1 MSQQRPAVRG
11 TAVPAGT
18 RAARTA
24 ADRQGFIRDQVHQSG
39 SVTVDHLVA
48 ALGVSRMTVHRD
60 LDALEQEGVL
70 RKVRG
75 GATAARSSLF
85 ESDLPYRLTAAV
97 DAKAAI
103 GRAAAELLERGQ
115 AVLCDESTTT
125 MAALRAYDPI
135 ETITVITNCFPTMQF
150 VTDSTKHRL
159 ISLGGD
165 YVPRYQ
171 AFLGIIC
178 ENAIEGLYADVL
190 LASCS
195 AVIDRHTFHQDQQI
209 VAVKRAMIRSAPMR
223 VLLLDSTKIGT
234 GAVYSLGQIA
244 DFTHLVT
251 DDGAPAEFLATA
263 RDDGLHVLVAPTA
276 PTGPEVTDTPA
287 TGG

>member
-1 MSQQRPAVRG
+1 MSPASGGPPRG
-11 TAVPAGT
+11 PYPTQAA

-24 ADRQGFIRDQVHQSG
+24 TDRQAFIRDQVHQSG
-39 SVTVDHLVA
+39 SVTVDNLVA
-48 ALGVSRMTVHRD
+48 TLGVSRMTVHRD
-60 LDALEQEGVL
+60 LDALELVGVL

-97 DAKAAI
+97 EAKAAI

-135 ETITVITNCFPTMQF
+135 ETITVITNCLATMQF
-150 VTDSTKHRL
+150 VTDSTQHRL

-171 AFLGIIC
+171 AFLGILC
-178 ENAIEGLYADVL
+178 EKAIGNLYADVL

-209 VAVKRAMIRSAPMR
+209 VAVKRAMIAAAPMR
-223 VLLLDSTKIGT
+223 VLLLDSSKIGT
-234 GAVYSLGQIA
+234 GAVYSLGQVA

-251 DDGAPAEFLATA
+251 DSGAPEDFLAAA
-263 RDDGLHVLVAPTA
+263 REDGLTVVVAAAQA
-276 PTGPEVTDTPA
+276 PLASQDTTPA
-287 TGG
+287 

>member
-1 MSQQRPAVRG
+1 
-11 TAVPAGT
+11 
-18 RAARTA
+18 
-24 ADRQGFIRDQVHQSG
+24 
-39 SVTVDHLVA
+39 VTVDHLVA
-48 ALGVSRMTVHRD
+48 TLDVSRMTIHRD
-60 LDALEQEGVL
+60 LDALEHDGVL

-85 ESDLPYRLTAAV
+85 ESDLPYRMTSAV
-97 DAKAAI
+97 AAKAAI
-103 GRAAAELLERGQ
+103 GMAAAQLLERGQ

-125 MAALRAYDPI
+125 MASLKAYDPI

-171 AFLGIIC
+171 AFLGLLC
-178 ENAIEGLYADVL
+178 EKAIEGLYADVL

-195 AVIDRHTFHQDQQI
+195 AVLDRHTFHQDQQI
-209 VAVKRAMIRSAPMR
+209 VAVKRAMLASAPTR
-223 VLLLDSTKIGT
+223 ILLLDSTKIGT
-234 GAVYSLGQIA
+234 GAVYALGRIA

-251 DDGAPAEFLATA
+251 DDGAPESFLAAA
-263 RDDGLHVLVAPTA
+263 REDGLAVIVAPSLA
-276 PTGPEVTDTPA
+276 PADEA
-287 TGG
+287 

>member
-1 MSQQRPAVRG
+1 MISPPPRRRTGAEAAGVR
-11 TAVPAGT
+11 TV
-18 RAARTA
+18 RTA
-24 ADRQGFIRDQVHQSG
+24 ADRRGFIRDQVHQSG

-48 ALGVSRMTVHRD
+48 TLDVSRMTIHRD
-60 LDALEQEGVL
+60 LDALEHDGVL

-85 ESDLPYRLTAAV
+85 ESDLPYRMTSAV
-97 DAKAAI
+97 AAKAAI
-103 GRAAAELLERGQ
+103 GMAAAQLLERGQ

-125 MAALRAYDPI
+125 MASLKAYDPI

-171 AFLGIIC
+171 AFLGLLC
-178 ENAIEGLYADVL
+178 EKAIEGLYADVL

-195 AVIDRHTFHQDQQI
+195 AVLDRHTFHQDQQI
-209 VAVKRAMIRSAPMR
+209 VAVKRAMLASAPTR
-223 VLLLDSTKIGT
+223 ILLLDSTKIGT
-234 GAVYSLGQIA
+234 GAVYALGRIA

-251 DDGAPAEFLATA
+251 DDGAPESFLAAA
-263 RDDGLHVLVAPTA
+263 REDGLAVIVAPSLA
-276 PTGPEVTDTPA
+276 PADEA
-287 TGG
+287 